1 MFDFLNAATLTQNDF
16 NDETEYVL
24 PGFLAKNM
32 ITMIY
37 ADGGNGKSWLALG
50 LAQYCARL
58 HMPVIYLDFDNP
70 LTVLRDRGVNEKLVA
85 KFPNLQYIQR
95 SKSELSPFDLLSA
108 LSSRATAHAFE
119 GRIII
124 IDSLRNFGDV
134 NNDAK
139 IMLVMDMLMNIRE
152 AGATIVVLHHSNKDG
167 RNYQG
172 SNNIRNSVDNMFRLK
187 KLELSSGIG
196 ALLSAVKERCAI
208 DDKAFDICPN
218 TLTLTER
225 DLIEAKSTE
234 EDLEFIDLVKAA
246 LTVAPGL
253 NKTAVLEA
261 AGASKDDKTARARL
275 DKYDGIYWN
284 SKKNHTRI
292 VYQLASSLSKL

>member
-1 MFDFLNAATLTQNDF
+1 MFDFLNAATLTETDF

-50 LAQYCARL
+50 LAQYCASL
-58 HMPVIYLDFDNP
+58 YMPVIYLDFDNP

-85 KFPNLQYIQR
+85 KFPNLQYVQR
-95 SKSELSPFDLLSA
+95 SKSELSPFDLLTA
-108 LSSRATAHAFE
+108 LSSRATANAFE
-119 GRIII
+119 GRVFI

-196 ALLSAVKERCAI
+196 TLLSAVKERCAI

-225 DLIEAKSTE
+225 DLVEAKSTE

-246 LTVAPGL
+246 LTAAPGL

-275 DKYDGIYWN
+275 DKYDGVYWN

-292 VYQLASSLSKL
+292 VYQLS

>member
-1 MFDFLNAATLTQNDF
+1 MFDFLNAATLTETDF

-50 LAQYCARL
+50 LAQYCASL
-58 HMPVIYLDFDNP
+58 YMPVIYLDFDNP

-85 KFPNLQYIQR
+85 KFPNLQYVQR
-95 SKSELSPFDLLSA
+95 SKSELSPFDLLTA
-108 LSSRATAHAFE
+108 LSSRATANAFG
-119 GRIII
+119 GRVFI

-196 ALLSAVKERCAI
+196 TLLSAVKERCAI

-225 DLIEAKSTE
+225 DLVEAKSTE

-246 LTVAPGL
+246 LTAAPGL

-275 DKYDGIYWN
+275 DKYDGVYWN

-292 VYQLASSLSKL
+292 VYQLS

>member
-1 MFDFLNAATLTQNDF
+1 
-16 NDETEYVL
+16 
-24 PGFLAKNM
+24 
-32 ITMIY
+32 
-37 ADGGNGKSWLALG
+37 
-50 LAQYCARL
+50 
-58 HMPVIYLDFDNP
+58 MPVIYLDFDNP

-85 KFPNLQYIQR
+85 KFPNLQYVQR
-95 SKSELSPFDLLSA
+95 SKSELSPFDLLTA
-108 LSSRATAHAFE
+108 LSSRATANAFE
-119 GRIII
+119 GRVFI

-196 ALLSAVKERCAI
+196 TLLSAVKERCAI

-225 DLIEAKSTE
+225 DLVEAKSTE

-246 LTVAPGL
+246 LTAAPGL

-275 DKYDGIYWN
+275 DKYDGVYWN

-292 VYQLASSLSKL
+292 VYQLS

>member
-50 LAQYCARL
+50 LAQYCAAL

-85 KFPNLQYIQR
+85 RFPNLQYVQR
-95 SKSELSPFDLLSA
+95 SKSELSPFDLLTA
-108 LSSRATAHAFE
+108 LSSRATANAFE
-119 GRIII
+119 GRVFI

-187 KLELSSGIG
+187 KLELSTGIG
-196 ALLSAVKERCAI
+196 TLLSAVKERCAI

-218 TLTLTER
+218 TLLLTER
-225 DLIEAKSTE
+225 DLLEAKSTE

-275 DKYDGIYWN
+275 DKYDGVYWN

-292 VYQLASSLSKL
+292 VYQLS